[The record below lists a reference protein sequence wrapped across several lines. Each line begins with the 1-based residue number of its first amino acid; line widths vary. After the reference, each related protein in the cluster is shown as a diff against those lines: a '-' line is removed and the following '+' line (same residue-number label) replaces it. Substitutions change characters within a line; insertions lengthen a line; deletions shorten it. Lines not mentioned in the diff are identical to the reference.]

1 MLFGSTSTTFSK
13 DHVNVSKLTYTYKED
28 ALLNDGKPS
37 QICISDLD
45 SDGKVFLKLFELTK
59 DGNYIDVNS
68 YREKDGVP
76 SIDTVSLEQIE
87 QMSYESYG
95 LSPNQKTLEH
105 FKSMAKS
112 NSTVPKQA
120 NLITKKIENDI
131 QKGIRIGRNPEKNI
145 SPEIQHSQ
153 NPFDDISL

>member
-13 DHVNVSKLTYTYKED
+13 DHVNVSKLTYTYKEG

-87 QMSYESYG
+87 QMAYESYG